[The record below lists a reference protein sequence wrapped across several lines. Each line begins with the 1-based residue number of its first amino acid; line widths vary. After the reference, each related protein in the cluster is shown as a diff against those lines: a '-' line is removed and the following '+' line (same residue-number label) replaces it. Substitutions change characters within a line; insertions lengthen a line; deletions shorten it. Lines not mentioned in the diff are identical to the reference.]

1 MSEALAIG
9 EVKDGIGR
17 LTLNDPARLNALSM
31 DMVEQALAAL
41 DRIEAETRVLV
52 VTGAGKGFC
61 SGANLAGG
69 SGAGEDDVDGGASL
83 ISHFNPFIRR
93 MRQSKVPI
101 ITAVRG
107 AAAGFGASL
116 AMSGDLIVASE
127 NAFFLQAFRNVGLV
141 PDGGSASFLVRSI
154 GRARAAELMLL
165 GERLPAAK
173 ALDWGLITRV
183 VPDAELEATVDALA
197 RNLAGGPTI
206 ALGRIRQMAWS
217 AAESDF
223 DAELAIEV
231 DNQRECVKSAD
242 HKEGVAAFLEK
253 RAPVFTGK

>member
-1 MSEALAIG
+1 MSEPLAIG
-9 EVKDGIGR
+9 EVTDGVGQ

-41 DRIEAETRVLV
+41 DRIEPEARVLV
-52 VTGAGKGFC
+52 VKGAGKGFC

-69 SGAGEDDVDGGASL
+69 AGAGEDDVDGGAPL

-93 MRQSKVPI
+93 MRQSKVPV

-116 AMSGDLIVASE
+116 AMSGDLIIASD
-127 NAFFLQAFRNVGLV
+127 NAFFLQAFRNIGLV
-141 PDGGSASFLVRSI
+141 PDGGSASFLVRAI
-154 GRARAAELMLL
+154 GRVRAAELMLL

-173 ALDWGLITRV
+173 ALEWGLITRV
-183 VPDAELEATVDALA
+183 VPDAELDQTVDQLA
-197 RNLAGGPTI
+197 RNLANGPTV
-206 ALGRIRQMAWS
+206 ALGRIRQMSWA
-217 AAESDF
+217 AAEGDF
-223 DAELAIEV
+223 EDELALEV
-231 DNQRECVKSAD
+231 EYQRECVKTAD

-253 RAPVFTGK
+253 RPAVFTGQ